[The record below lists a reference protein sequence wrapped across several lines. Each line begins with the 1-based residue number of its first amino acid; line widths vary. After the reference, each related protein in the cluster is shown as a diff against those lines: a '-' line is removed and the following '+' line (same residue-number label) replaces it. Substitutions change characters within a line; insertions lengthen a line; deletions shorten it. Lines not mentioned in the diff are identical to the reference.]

1 MPNGLLMPPEAS
13 FDSRGRITIRKEYRD
28 RLGDDV
34 VQVLTP
40 RGVLIRP
47 RAKKIRNV
55 NRLPS
60 ASTASGEDDAMREGP

>member
-1 MPNGLLMPPEAS
+1 MPPEAS

-47 RAKKIRNV
+47 RAKTIRNV
-55 NRLPS
+55 HRLPP
-60 ASTASGEDDAMREGP
+60 ASKVSGEDDALREGP